1 MREKLNV
8 LFGLVLIV
16 VIGIGAFKLIEIII
30 EAFSKVNPTIG
41 AGIIAACATIIVSVI
56 SVLVAKRLEYKSILM
71 KEHREKKV
79 PFYDELIRFI
89 LGLVFAEKRSITP
102 LSEQEIINKL
112 TFFTEDL
119 IIWGSDDVLNT
130 WIEFRKVLIAN
141 TEQPSTNIVFEVE
154 KLLLAIRKDLGHS
167 NKNLSK
173 GKLLSAFINDI
184 DQYI

>member
-8 LFGLVLIV
+8 LFGLILIV
-16 VIGIGAFKLIEIII
+16 IIGIGMVKIIGIII

-41 AGIIAACATIIVSVI
+41 AGIIAASATVFVSII
-56 SVLVAKRLEYKSILM
+56 SVLVAKRIEYKSVLM

-79 PFYDELIRFI
+79 PFYDDLIRFI
-89 LGLVFAEKRSITP
+89 LGFVFAEKRGLTP

-119 IIWGSDDVLNT
+119 IIWGSDDVLNA
-130 WIEFRKVLIAN
+130 WIEFRKILMIN
-141 TEQPSTNIVFEVE
+141 TEEQNINIIFGVE
-154 KLLLAIRKDLGHS
+154 KLLLTIRKDLGHS

-173 GKLLSAFINDI
+173 GKVLSAFINDI